1 MAKIMVIEDD
11 HHLGSLLKEYFNN
24 LDVDVEINYNAMS
37 ALRQLKRE
45 KYDLLITDINMSP
58 MSGFELIQEV
68 RVFNK
73 QIKIVAMSGS
83 FISSENNLNHL
94 KDELSEVGMDS
105 FLQKPFLMEDIKQVL
120 RDFGLYS
127 QPA

>member
-11 HHLGSLLKEYFNN
+11 HHLGSLLKEYFQN
-24 LDVDVEINYNAMS
+24 LNVDVEINYNAMS
-37 ALRQLKRE
+37 ALRQMKRE
-45 KYDLLITDINMSP
+45 KFDLVLTDINMSP

-68 RVFNK
+68 RSFNK
-73 QIKIVAMSGS
+73 DIKIVAMSGS
-83 FISSENNLNHL
+83 FISTEDNLNHL
-94 KDELSEVGMDS
+94 KSELSQAGMDS

-120 RDFGLYS
+120 KDCGLYK

>member
-11 HHLGSLLKEYFNN
+11 HHLGSLLKEYFHN
-24 LDVDVEINYNAMS
+24 LEVDVEINYNAMS
-37 ALRQLKRE
+37 ALRQMKRE
-45 KYDLLITDINMSP
+45 KFDLVLTDINMSP

-68 RVFNK
+68 RSFNK
-73 QIKIVAMSGS
+73 DIKIVAMSGS
-83 FISSENNLNHL
+83 FISTEDNLNHL
-94 KDELSEVGMDS
+94 KSELSQAGMDS

-120 RDFGLYS
+120 KDCGLYK

>member
-11 HHLGSLLKEYFNN
+11 HHLGSLLKEYFQN
-24 LDVDVEINYNAMS
+24 LNVDVEINYNAMS
-37 ALRQLKRE
+37 ALRQMKRE
-45 KYDLLITDINMSP
+45 KFDLVLTDINMSP

-68 RVFNK
+68 RSFNK
-73 QIKIVAMSGS
+73 DIKIVAMSGS
-83 FISSENNLNHL
+83 FISTEDNLNHL
-94 KDELSEVGMDS
+94 KSELSQAGMDC

-120 RDFGLYS
+120 KDCGLYK